1 MHLGE
6 SEYWAVGAT
15 TGGLG
20 ILFAP
25 AALIAIV
32 CGVQLYRGFDKRRGT
47 ALVVGGV
54 VSFVIGVAAAVVLLA
69 VVAQY

>member
-47 ALVVGGV
+47 ALVVGGIA
-54 VSFVIGVAAAVVLLA
+54 SFAVGLAIAAVLA
-69 VVAQY
+69 GAVSRF